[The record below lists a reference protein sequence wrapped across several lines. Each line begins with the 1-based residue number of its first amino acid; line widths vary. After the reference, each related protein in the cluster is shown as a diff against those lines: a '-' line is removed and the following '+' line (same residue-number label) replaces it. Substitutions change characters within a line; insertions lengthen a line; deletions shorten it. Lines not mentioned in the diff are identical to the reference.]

1 MIEDVKSYHQKC
13 FFPVL
18 LFSDGDLCSNWLSKD
33 SCCCVPWKFF
43 NWRFFSL
50 VLSTK
55 ISLLACSTLL
65 NIYLFLVVKL
75 PLSELGSSSSVDCFI
90 VEINCIDTG
99 VEFDCALAC
108 FGGKVVEMSFLFLGV
123 RFLLYLDVIVVD
135 MFQWKQKLSV

>member
-1 MIEDVKSYHQKC
+1 MFISC
-13 FFPVL
+13 AVL
-18 LFSDGDLCSNWLSKD
+18 LCDGDLSLNWLSTD
-33 SCCCVPWKFF
+33 SWSCLPWNFF
-43 NWRFFSL
+43 NWRFFLL
-50 VLSTK
+50 VVSTR
-55 ISLLACSTLL
+55 ISLLACCTSL

-90 VEINCIDTG
+90 LEINCIDTG
-99 VEFDCALAC
+99 VEFDCALAY